1 MGLLVVVLVG
11 AFGGAAGGWVPS
23 VGALVGAVGG
33 CFQWVLSVAVAVAV
47 AAVAA
52 VAAVGAVGAVG
63 AVDAMDAVDVGPWV
77 GLPCW
82 SFIP

>member
-1 MGLLVVVLVG
+1 MVLLVGGCLGGCFRWVPWWVMSVG
-11 AFGGAAGGWVPS
+11 AFS
-23 VGALVGAVGG
+23 G
-33 CFQWVLSVAVAVAV
+33 CFQWVLSVAVAVA
-47 AAVAA
+47 AVAA
-52 VAAVGAVGAVG
+52 VAAVDAVGDVG